1 MKAITALFKDYR
13 PLAFFGWLA
22 LLLIILAAI
31 AAVPV
36 LLEYAQTGLVPRIP
50 TMLASIALAGCAAL
64 SFATG
69 LVLDTVANSNRRQ
82 WELDVY
88 KVNGSF
94 YKKD

>member
-50 TMLASIALAGCAAL
+50 TMLASIALAGL

-94 YKKD
+94 YKKN